1 MGLFKKVPPRPSI
14 DDAQEFIEWMM
25 KYDDQFELMREFFG
39 KNMANII
46 KSTVQEI
53 RRDLNT
59 HNNGQALLDH
69 LCVIGE
75 HFQNIMP
82 LIEKR
87 GGVLNS
93 PPDMQSAFI
102 VLTTKIT
109 ILPYFVKYKY
119 GLSLPIDIEEL

>member
-1 MGLFKKVPPRPSI
+1 MGLFKKIPPRPSI
-14 DDAQEFIEWMM
+14 NYEQKFIEWMLRYDEQFSLIR
-25 KYDDQFELMREFFG
+25 KYFR
-39 KNMANII
+39 KKKWANVTKATI
-46 KSTVQEI
+46 QEI
-53 RRDLNT
+53 MGDLNT
-59 HNNGQALLDH
+59 HNNGQALMDH

-93 PPDMQSAFI
+93 PPEMQAAFI
-102 VLTTKIT
+102 ALTTKMT

-119 GLSLPIDIEEL
+119 GLSLPIDIPE